1 MKIKHKTGLF
11 QDDELRADYYLD
23 ITMPLRVLTIYPQ
36 FAEYNKDITALWTFD
51 EFTIQE
57 NIDNGTWVE
66 FE

>member
-1 MKIKHKTGLF
+1 
-11 QDDELRADYYLD
+11 
-23 ITMPLRVLTIYPQ
+23 MPLRVLTIYPQ